1 MMLETNGSENRKPM
15 NNIARNDF
23 KSHFG
28 TIAKLK
34 DNAADMNG
42 NGFLTEAGVAPKDG
56 CCALRT
62 TNNKTI

>member
-42 NGFLTEAGVAPKDG
+42 NGFLT
-56 CCALRT
+56 
-62 TNNKTI
+62 